1 VGTFQ
6 NNSKIGQSLYYV
18 LLIGFGLV
26 MLYPLIWLLFA
37 SVKPSNE
44 IFSTINLWP
53 SKFIFSSYWNGWKG
67 AGQTG
72 FAQFTFNSFSL
83 VVPVVLF
90 TLISSLVV
98 AYGFARFDFFLK
110 KTFFYLMIAMLML
123 PSSVIIIPRYLLFRD
138 LGWINTYLPFIVPAM
153 FATSSFFI
161 FMLIQFFRG
170 LPRELDESATID
182 GCSSFK
188 ILLYILMPLC
198 KPAIISAAIFQFI
211 WTWNDFFDQLIYINS
226 VTKYTVSLGLRMSLD
241 NSQQVEWNQLLA
253 MSIIAIL
260 PCVIV
265 FFMSQKYFVEGI
277 ATTGMKG

>member
-1 VGTFQ
+1 MGGLRTHAKVGRL
-6 NNSKIGQSLYYV
+6 LYYA

-53 SKFIFSSYWNGWKG
+53 SKFIFSTYLTGWKG
-67 AGQTG
+67 NGQIG
-72 FAQFTFNSFSL
+72 FAEFTFNSFKL

-90 TLISSLVV
+90 TLISSLLVS
-98 AYGFARFDFFLK
+98 YGFARFDFFMK

-153 FATSSFFI
+153 FATSSFFV
-161 FMLIQFFRG
+161 FMFIQFFRG
-170 LPRELDESATID
+170 LPRELDESAKID
-182 GCSSFK
+182 GCSSLK

-226 VTKYTVSLGLRMSLD
+226 VSKFTVSLGLRMSLD
-241 NSQQVEWNQLLA
+241 TSQQVEWNQLLA
-253 MSIIAIL
+253 MSIVAIL

-265 FFMSQKYFVEGI
+265 FFVSQKYFVEGI

>member
-1 VGTFQ
+1 MNALQKHVKVG
-6 NNSKIGQSLYYV
+6 KLLYYA
-18 LLIGFGLV
+18 LLIGFGFV

-44 IFSTINLWP
+44 IFASTNLWP
-53 SKFIFSSYWNGWKG
+53 SEFIFSTYWNGWKG
-67 AGQTG
+67 AGRTG
-72 FAQFTFNSFSL
+72 FAQFTFNSFTL

-90 TLISSLVV
+90 TLVSSLLV

-153 FATSSFFI
+153 CATSSFFI
-161 FMLIQFFRG
+161 FMFIQFFRG

-182 GCSSFK
+182 GCSSLK
-188 ILLYILMPLC
+188 ILMYILMPLC

-241 NSQQVEWNQLLA
+241 TSQHVEWNQLLA